1 MQKQRFRAPVPGQGM
16 TAGLNSRP
24 WLNPPRFNTVEEGL
38 EFYLEML
45 STQEKSTNLF
55 SVVKTG
61 LPLTIIAESMTTG
74 GVMEGLHSVDVG
86 LLLNP
91 LLVEFIKGMCD
102 VAKVEYTLDTSVP
115 EKDRVNM
122 RAIKEVMEEELK
134 EKEPEIK
141 QAGEQVKKQ
150 AGLMAKRE
158 IQ

>member
-24 WLNPPRFNTVEEGL
+24 WLNPPRFSTVEESL

-61 LPLTIIAESMTTG
+61 LPLTIISESMTTG
-74 GVMEGLHSVDVG
+74 GVMEGIHSVDVG

-91 LLVEFIKGMCD
+91 LLVEFMKGMCD
-102 VAKVEYTLDTSVP
+102 VANIKYTIDTSVP
-115 EKDRVNM
+115 EKDRVNI
-122 RAIKEVMEEELK
+122 RAIREVMEEELK

-150 AGLMAKRE
+150 TGLMAKKE

>member
-24 WLNPPRFNTVEEGL
+24 WLNPPRFSTVEESL

-61 LPLTIIAESMTTG
+61 LPLTIISESMTTG
-74 GVMEGLHSVDVG
+74 GVMEGIHSVDVG

-91 LLVEFIKGMCD
+91 LLVEFMKGMCD
-102 VAKVEYTLDTSVP
+102 VANIKYTIDTSVP
-115 EKDRVNM
+115 EKDRVNI
-122 RAIKEVMEEELK
+122 RAIREVMEEELK

-150 AGLMAKRE
+150 TGLMSKKE